1 MANYPYDRILSSE
14 FGIHALNP
22 LQETMLE
29 SAEKHSDLLLLSP
42 TGSGKTLAFLLPL
55 LQSMEPEAETQACIL
70 CPTRELALQTSGVL
84 KKLKTGLRVITLYGG
99 HSFESEQ
106 QSLTVIPQIIVA
118 TPGRLQDHI
127 RRSELEV
134 SSVNTVIVDEFDKML
149 ELGFENQVNDLLA
162 EMQPKR
168 LWLASAT
175 NPGTRL
181 PGRNFH
187 SLDFLTGESTPDLA
201 YFAVECRAKDKLFA
215 LADMLCS
222 LPSGPTIIFCNHREM
237 VDKVSDFLVNEGIP
251 AVAYHGG
258 MEQDEREK
266 ALIRFRNGSTY
277 HLVSTD
283 LGARGLDIDAIQH
296 IVHYQLPDVED
307 AFIHRNGRSARKQ
320 LSGEVFWLLDE
331 ADKSPDYLPEHGTF
345 VPDAEAPLPDQPPF
359 ETIYFGGGKKDKI
372 SKGDVVGFLVS
383 NSDLRA
389 NEIGMIVSQ
398 DRATFVAIP
407 KTEVIDTL
415 KAVWDK
421 KIKGKRVKIARAK

>member
-1 MANYPYDRILSSE
+1 
-14 FGIHALNP
+14 
-22 LQETMLE
+22 MLE
-29 SAEKHSDLLLLSP
+29 NAGKHADLLLLSP

-55 LQSMEPEAETQACIL
+55 LQLVKPTSDIQACIL
-70 CPTRELALQTSGVL
+70 CPTRELALQTSDVI
-84 KKLKTGLRVITLYGG
+84 KKLKTNFRVVTLYGG

-106 QSLTVIPQIIVA
+106 QSLTVVPQIIVA

-127 RRSELEV
+127 RRSGLQV
-134 SSVNTVIVDEFDKML
+134 NSVNTVVVDEFDKML
-149 ELGFENQVNDLLA
+149 ELGFETQVTTLLA
-162 EMQPKR
+162 EMQPER

-175 NPGTRL
+175 NPETKL
-181 PGRNFH
+181 PKRSFH
-187 SLDFLTGESTPDLA
+187 TLDFLTGEVTPDLSF
-201 YFAVECRAKDKLFA
+201 FAVECRAKDKLFV

-222 LPSGPTIIFCNHREM
+222 LPTGPTIIFCNHREM
-237 VDKVSDFLVNEGIP
+237 ADKVAEFLTNEGIP

-277 HLVSTD
+277 YLVSTD

-296 IVHYQLPDVED
+296 IVHYQLPDGED
-307 AFIHRNGRSARKQ
+307 AFVHRNGRSARKQ

-331 ADKSPDYLPEHGTF
+331 ADHTPDFLPDHGTF
-345 VPDAEAPLPDQPPF
+345 VPDSEAPLPDQPPF

-372 SKGDVVGFLVS
+372 SKGDIVGFLVS